1 MTFMLNA
8 HPGDAKNPMK
18 NDITNDIKTIASA
31 YNIEVVGFL
40 NLDGTTIIPS
50 GEMNLLKGVKWADT
64 EVNTSNIQD
73 PIDIMPSA
81 RTLVI
86 MGKRLLD
93 DSQDVYYQIS
103 ENYVESVEMMALDIA
118 VARLKE
124 RLKDKGYS
132 AVEYTSYYL
141 KGWAVL
147 AGLGWIGKSR
157 LFISREYGP
166 RLRLRGILTDIALGE
181 SSEVLSDDNCGQCT
195 ECAKACPAGAIG
207 SNGVNRKKCGACA
220 LNHRK
225 ISEKAYAYCTAC
237 TSSCPV
243 GMKHKV
249 VPHVHGNQAISKQR
263 ITP

>member
-1 MTFMLNA
+1 MLNA
-8 HPGDAKNPMK
+8 HPEDAKKDAKNAIK
-18 NDITNDIKTIASA
+18 NDIKTMAAA

-40 NLDGTTIIPS
+40 NLDDTTTIPS

-73 PIDIMPSA
+73 PVDIMPSA
-81 RTLVI
+81 KTLVI
-86 MGKRLLD
+86 LGKRLMD

-103 ENYVESVEMMALDIA
+103 ENYVESVEMMVLDIA
-118 VARLKE
+118 VARIKE
-124 RLKDKGYS
+124 HLKDNS
-132 AVEYTSYYL
+132 LEAMEYTSYYL
-141 KGWAVL
+141 KAWAVM

-157 LFISREYGP
+157 LFISKEHGP
-166 RLRLRGILTDIALGE
+166 RLRLRGILTDIALGD
-181 SSEVLSDDNCGQCT
+181 SSAEILSDDNCGQCT
-195 ECAKACPAGAIG
+195 ECARACPAGAIG

-249 VPHVHGNQAISKQR
+249 GTHVHGDQAISKQR